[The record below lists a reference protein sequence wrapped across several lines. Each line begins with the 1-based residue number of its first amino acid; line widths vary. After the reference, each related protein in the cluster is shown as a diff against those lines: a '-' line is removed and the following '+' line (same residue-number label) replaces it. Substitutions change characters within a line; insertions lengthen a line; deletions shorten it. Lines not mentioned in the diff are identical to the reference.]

1 MSLNKRSMHYRKK
14 NLVFWLLMIIGTLTI
29 AEFTLGISSL
39 MSPRVAALLS
49 PDQVPAIDRNGFR
62 NKFVPDTV
70 SIVALGDSQT
80 YGVGVSRDQAWPQRL
95 DTLSNV
101 PTYNMGVPG
110 WGPTQSLVILG
121 QAMALRPKLIIEAF
135 YAGNDL
141 FDSYQHVYKAKQLSD
156 LKTSDERVAK
166 ALTDAENIEPLDKKI
181 SKVSDTPAGRTFLR
195 DFLSEHSKLYGL
207 LRVVKIVVNEHMKH
221 EPDWASIKQG
231 ATGKAY
237 YQIFDN
243 GNLRTIL
250 TPDYRLT
257 ALELNDPRMREGQRI
272 FLEAIQLM
280 QKQAQAANVEFIV
293 LLIPTKELVF
303 KEAVYENMADPP
315 KTYQTLI
322 TNEELMWQKTKDFF
336 TDQGILFIDALPAL
350 RQCLR
355 SATQPYP
362 MSSDGHPNAIGHQA
376 IAEHLR
382 SEIKE
387 HGLLR

>member
-49 PDQVPAIDRNGFR
+49 QDQVEHVMLAPAVDRNGFR

-70 SIVALGDSQT
+70 SIVALGDSPT

-121 QAMALRPKLIIEAF
+121 QAMALMPKLIIEAF

-166 ALTDAENIEPLDKKI
+166 ALTDAEK
-181 SKVSDTPAGRTFLR
+181 
-195 DFLSEHSKLYGL
+195 Y
-207 LRVVKIVVNEHMKH
+207 
-221 EPDWASIKQG
+221 
-231 ATGKAY
+231 
-237 YQIFDN
+237 
-243 GNLRTIL
+243 RTIGQENL
-250 TPDYRLT
+250 AGSGYPCWSNVFEGLSVRALQALRLT
-257 ALELNDPRMREGQRI
+257 TSR
-272 FLEAIQLM
+272 
-280 QKQAQAANVEFIV
+280 
-293 LLIPTKELVF
+293 
-303 KEAVYENMADPP
+303 
-315 KTYQTLI
+315 
-322 TNEELMWQKTKDFF
+322 KD
-336 TDQGILFIDALPAL
+336 
-350 RQCLR
+350 RC
-355 SATQPYP
+355 
-362 MSSDGHPNAIGHQA
+362 
-376 IAEHLR
+376 E
-382 SEIKE
+382 
-387 HGLLR
+387 